1 MSLLQLGMSL
11 SRTQIMAAVL
21 DAEGRQ
27 SRIERLATPTG
38 YAALLDALT
47 QLADRA
53 DPTRALP
60 FGLAIPGSIAP
71 RSGRVRNCNLPFL
84 NGRDLHPDLES
95 ATGRP
100 VRLANDADCLALSE
114 ARDGAGARGRVVFGV
129 ILGDGVGGGV
139 MIDGLPLT
147 GADGSGG
154 EWGHSPL
161 PWPRPDEVPGPR
173 CWCGL
178 EGCMEQWVSIPA
190 LEREHQR
197 LAHFARPIRLAEIVR
212 QANDGAAAARS
223 ALEDYINRLG
233 RGLAAL
239 CNLIDP
245 DVIVLGGEGA
255 ELGLLYDQLQGAI
268 APYAISDGSA
278 AVIVKAAH
286 GDASIAR
293 GAAWLWPGTA
303 LARA

>member
-1 MSLLQLGMSL
+1 MSLLQLGLSL
-11 SRTQIMAAVL
+11 NRAEIAAAVL
-21 DAEGRQ
+21 DADGRL
-27 SRIERLATPTG
+27 RRLERAPTPTG
-38 YAALLDALT
+38 YAALLTAVAD
-47 QLADRA
+47 LADRV
-53 DPTRALP
+53 DPARALP
-60 FGLAIPGSIAP
+60 FGLAIPGSTAP
-71 RSGRVRNCNLPFL
+71 RSGRVRNCNLGAL
-84 NGRDLHPDLES
+84 NGRDLRPDLEAAS
-95 ATGRP
+95 GRR

-114 ARDGAGARGRVVFGV
+114 ARDGSGMFGRVVFGV
-129 ILGDGVGGGV
+129 ILGTGVGGGV
-139 MIDGLPLT
+139 IVDGLPLT

-197 LAHFARPIRLAEIVR
+197 LARPARPVRVAEIVR

-223 ALEDYINRLG
+223 ALEDYVNRLG

-255 ELGLLYDQLQGAI
+255 ELGLLYDQLPDAI

-278 AVIVKAAH
+278 AAIVKAAH
-286 GDASIAR
+286 GDTAIAR
-293 GAAWLWPGTA
+293 GAAWLWPGTVM
-303 LARA
+303 ARV

>member
-1 MSLLQLGMSL
+1 MSLLQLGVSL
-11 SRTQIMAAVL
+11 SRTEIMAAVI
-21 DAEGRQ
+21 DAEGRL
-27 SRIERLATPTG
+27 RRLERAATPSG
-38 YAALLDALT
+38 YAAVLAAVSE
-47 QLADRA
+47 LADRV
-53 DPTRALP
+53 DRTRALP
-60 FGLAIPGSIAP
+60 FGLAIPGSTAP
-71 RSGRVRNCNLPFL
+71 LSGRVRNCNLIPL
-84 NGRDLHPDLES
+84 NGRDLRPDLE
-95 ATGRP
+95 AAAGRR

-129 ILGDGVGGGV
+129 ILGAGVGGGV
-139 MIDGLPLT
+139 MVEGLPLT
-147 GADGSGG
+147 GAGGAGG

-197 LAHFARPIRLAEIVR
+197 LARPARPVRVAEIVR

-223 ALEDYINRLG
+223 ALEDYVNRLG

-245 DVIVLGGEGA
+245 DVIVLGGEGGD
-255 ELGLLYDQLQGAI
+255 LGLLYDQLPDAI
-268 APYAISDGSA
+268 APYAISDASA
-278 AVIVKAAH
+278 AAIVKAAH
-286 GDASIAR
+286 GEASIAR